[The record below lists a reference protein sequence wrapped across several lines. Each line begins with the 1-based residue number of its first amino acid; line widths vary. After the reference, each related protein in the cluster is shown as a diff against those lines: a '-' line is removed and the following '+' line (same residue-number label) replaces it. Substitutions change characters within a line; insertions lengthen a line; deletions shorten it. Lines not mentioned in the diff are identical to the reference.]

1 MVRGV
6 RSQLRLH
13 RLLHNLFCILR
24 LSGGATCCQ
33 NRANQRT
40 PTTAHQPALLACDL
54 GARASRG
61 DLVIRM
67 HFLASGTDAAIA
79 RLLSSAMKRVLLSW
93 SSGKDSAWTLH
104 VLRRDP
110 SIEFCGLLTTLNTEF
125 DRVAMH
131 GVRRTVLEAQAA
143 AAGLPLWIVPL
154 PWPCSNE
161 IYEQR
166 MAEVCRRAIDE
177 HIDAVA
183 FGDLFLEDVRAYR
196 ERNLAPTGLEPLFP
210 LWQIPTDALAREMI
224 AGGLRARIS
233 CVDTKSCPPA
243 FAGREFDE
251 DLLRDFPPG
260 TDPCGERGE
269 FHTCVYAGPMFSAP
283 LPIETGEIVTRDG
296 FVFADF
302 LMSSIR

>member
-1 MVRGV
+1 M
-6 RSQLRLH
+6 
-13 RLLHNLFCILR
+13 
-24 LSGGATCCQ
+24 T
-33 NRANQRT
+33 
-40 PTTAHQPALLACDL
+40 
-54 GARASRG
+54 
-61 DLVIRM
+61 
-67 HFLASGTDAAIA
+67 
-79 RLLSSAMKRVLLSW
+79 RVLLSW

-110 SIEFCGLLTTLNTEF
+110 SIELCGLLTTLNTEF

-161 IYEQR
+161 IYEER
-166 MAEVCRRAIDE
+166 MGEVCRRAVAE
-177 HIDAVA
+177 KIDAVA

-196 ERNLAPTGLEPLFP
+196 ERNLAPTGLKPLFP
-210 LWQIPTDALAREMI
+210 LWKIPTDQLARQMI

-233 CVDTKSCPPA
+233 CVDTEKLPA
-243 FAGREFDE
+243 SFAGREFDE
-251 DLLRDFPPG
+251 ELLGDFSPAI
-260 TDPCGERGE
+260 DPCAERGE

-283 LPIETGEIVTRDG
+283 LPIVNGEIVTRDR

-302 LMSSIR
+302 LLSES